1 MTEVARPVTVS
12 QRKIMQARAN
22 KKESARKHVALLL
35 KLRCQLELTGAGGG
49 LEAERLKVN
58 RGNRT

>member
-1 MTEVARPVTVS
+1 
-12 QRKIMQARAN
+12 MQARAN